1 MIIVITVQGLVPD
14 LFNPN
19 ERSGLHRF
27 GCLPLMGCAA
37 NQVTMVTVFQDDN
50 KATDILWKK
59 MRDDGCAPLDRSL
72 SSGSLAG
79 QNSPPS
85 KCRLEI
91 SPRKGSV
98 TTSRVSTSDA
108 VMGRMMPGNVSSYLN
123 SLQQHRKSQYAG
135 NTIGGAPEER
145 FPQKSC
151 NYPPYNLLPSNKTE
165 GEPA

>member
-1 MIIVITVQGLVPD
+1 MLTVQGFEPD

-19 ERSGLHRF
+19 ERSGWHRF
-27 GCLPLMGCAA
+27 GSVPLMVM
-37 NQVTMVTVFQDDN
+37 VTTVTVFQDDN
-50 KATDILWKK
+50 KVTDILWKK

-85 KCRLEI
+85 NTECRLEI

-108 VMGRMMPGNVSSYLN
+108 VMGRMMSGSVSSYLN
-123 SLQQHRKSQYAG
+123 SLQQHRKSQYTG

-151 NYPPYNLLPSNKTE
+151 NYPPYNLLQSNKTE
-165 GEPA
+165 GEPT